1 MPTLRLPQMRLQV
14 QTVVNAR
21 GDAEAMAQNGYI
33 DVVGGA
39 EETTLL
45 NVSAVSLHP
54 TACTSSMH
62 ETQFILATQD
72 PEIFE
77 FPAAEYEIG
86 LHPHLG
92 LAVTVYINKGTDTP
106 QHTIASIAY
115 ANFDKLMQGHS
126 MQLESVLTDV
136 RKTPMRIMIQAN
148 VTPQQLDWNKHNEAT
163 LRELSSNF
171 NAVERVEE
179 RLYAFAA
186 ERASALKDYLDPD
199 NQNTVHS
206 KLGMQMNCVRHVMNV
221 ELADNAQTEFFKE
234 ACADECPDFMLKY
247 APLSAAMLLATAVK
261 FIHAKD
267 NCQAP
272 LSYTRI
278 HERLSGA
285 QLTEQDAELWT
296 QIFDN
301 CLTSIVPACN
311 SYVGDASWLVNTNG
325 VSVIPRLVGE
335 EQLLL
340 GSPAVQALEDLNAC
354 NHLSS
359 LCQELLGNG
368 QIQKAELAF
377 AAAHTARL
385 KTCELGK
392 SQDCEDFAADFRHYR
407 RASRDERVMTQVAAH
422 MVGTAQLCADARL
435 NVRGNTVPDARNAV
449 LVCCATQRYA
459 HELTPYTSQ
468 DCVCIAMASNL
479 TSRYS
484 EKIDEPVTQQIV
496 RRMFDDRD
504 SFLLASTP
512 GAAGHCCALRAK
524 SSKMHTLQLKY
535 DVTAHLHDTHVMCM
549 QESTSSTIFREQT
562 EAPDQFDVEIQVG
575 LGATRKLNGMPRSVV
590 KNIAGSI
597 FSDMLTTAGLHA
609 THASDRIGSQGFYK
623 VLSAVGG
630 RSVLACEHRSTGAAL
645 APTDVLKSIA
655 GQCKNTD
662 YYFGAEQSHGPSII
676 TVEFDLKPAEQR
688 LLRMLARA
696 QAPLYTKSMKLVLA
710 SASFGSCFLPRLDC
724 ISHHLPGN
732 VHVDSGQGKQL
743 FVLAQKAPLLPM
755 MDVLKTKSVD
765 GLIDAHKERVRDVM
779 RETCKSDF
787 SFFSD
792 HISTDIIL
800 LHTHGI

>member
-14 QTVVNAR
+14 QTVINVR
-21 GDAEAMAQNGYI
+21 GDAQAMAQNGYI

-62 ETQFILATQD
+62 ETQFILATPD
-72 PEIFE
+72 TEVFE
-77 FPAAEYEIG
+77 FPAAEYDVAMQ
-86 LHPHLG
+86 PHLG
-92 LAVTVYINKGTDTP
+92 LAVAAYINKGTDAP
-106 QHTIASIAY
+106 KHMIASIAY
-115 ANFDKLMQGHS
+115 ANLDKLMQGHPIE
-126 MQLESVLTDV
+126 LESVLTDV
-136 RKTPMRIMIQAN
+136 QKTPMRIMMQAHI
-148 VTPQQLDWNKHNEAT
+148 TPDQLDWNKHNAT
-163 LRELSSNF
+163 TLAELSSHF
-171 NAVERVEE
+171 NAVQRVEE

-186 ERASALKDYLDPD
+186 ERALALKDYLDPD
-199 NQNTVHS
+199 NKNTVRN

-221 ELADNAQTEFFKE
+221 ELADNTQTEFFKQ

-247 APLSAAMLLATAVK
+247 APLSAAMLLTTAVK

-267 NCQAP
+267 KCQEP
-272 LSYTRI
+272 LSYQRI
-278 HERLSGA
+278 HERLSRA

-296 QIFDN
+296 QIFNN

-311 SYVGDASWLVNTNG
+311 SYVGDASWLVNTSG
-325 VSVIPRLVGE
+325 VNVIPRLVGE

-340 GSPAVQALEDLNAC
+340 GSPAVQALEDLAAC

-407 RASRDERVMTQVAAH
+407 RASRDERVMTQVATH
-422 MVGTAQLCADARL
+422 MIGTAQLCADARL
-435 NVRGNTVPDARNAV
+435 NVRGNSVPDARNAL
-449 LVCCATQRYA
+449 LVCSATQRYA
-459 HELTPYTSQ
+459 HELTPYASQ
-468 DCVCIAMASNL
+468 DCVCIAVASNL

-484 EKIDEPVTQQIV
+484 EKMEEPVTQQIV
-496 RRMFDDRD
+496 RTMFDDRD

-524 SSKMHTLQLKY
+524 SSIVHTLQLEY
-535 DVTAHLHDTHVMCM
+535 GVTAHLHDTHVMCM
-549 QESTSSTIFREQT
+549 QESTSSTIFHEQT
-562 EAPDQFDVEIQVG
+562 ETQDKFDVEIQVG
-575 LGATRKLNGMPRSVV
+575 LGAKRKLNGMTRSLV

-597 FSDMLTTAGLHA
+597 FGDMLTTAGLQA
-609 THASDRIGSQGFYK
+609 THASDRIASQGFYK

-630 RSVLACEHRSTGAAL
+630 RSVLAGERRSTR
-645 APTDVLKSIA
+645 APLPQAEVLESIA

-662 YYFGAEQSHGPSII
+662 YYFGAEQSHGPSITTI
-676 TVEFDLKPAEQR
+676 EFDLKPQEQR

-710 SASFGSCFLPRLDC
+710 SASFGSCFFPRLDC

-743 FVLAQKAPLLPM
+743 FVVAQKAPLLGM

-765 GLIDAHKERVRDVM
+765 GLIDTQKERVRDVM

-787 SFFSD
+787 SFYSD